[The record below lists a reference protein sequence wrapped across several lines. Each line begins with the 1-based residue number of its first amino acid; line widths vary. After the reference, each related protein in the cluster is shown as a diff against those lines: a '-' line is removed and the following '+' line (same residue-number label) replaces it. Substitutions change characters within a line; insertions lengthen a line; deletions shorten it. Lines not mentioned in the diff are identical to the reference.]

1 MNCGIVSY
9 GTAIPYHR
17 IAVQDIW
24 DVWKNVTPDIFDK
37 MSFGEKAVIMPNEDA
52 ITLGVSAAEL
62 ALTRAGID
70 RKQIGALFFGSCT
83 NPYATKA
90 SATVIQ
96 DALMLR
102 PNLVSFDLQFGGKS
116 GTSALITAAA
126 YVEAGFC
133 DYALVVAAD
142 TLNRHFQPGVQMEYS
157 GSAGAFAAVIGKE
170 GVIARLEGFSSF
182 ASDLSDYFRT
192 EGERYIQL
200 GGGWL
205 GYVSNWGLLEHTVPA
220 GKDLLEKLNLNP
232 EEDFSAVI
240 LPQATGIQ
248 PMMVGGS
255 LGFDVIACMS
265 HVLTASIGDCG
276 SAGTLI
282 PLGRFLDYAEP
293 DERVFLCAYGY
304 GAGAD
309 ALSLITTA
317 DLTEKQPTNDLVDDQ
332 INNKALVDYAT
343 AAKFEFKYLRPSVQM
358 SNYL

>member
-17 IAVQDIW
+17 IQAHDIW
-24 DVWKNVTPDIFDK
+24 EVWKNVTPDTFDR
-37 MSFGEKAVIMPNEDA
+37 MSFSERAVLMPNEDA

-62 ALTRAGID
+62 ALSRAGID
-70 RKQIGALFFGSCT
+70 RNQIGALFFGSCT
-83 NPYATKA
+83 SPYATKA
-90 SATVIQ
+90 SATVVQ
-96 DALMLR
+96 DALALHS
-102 PNLVSFDLQFGGKS
+102 NLVSFDLQFGGKS

-133 DYALVVAAD
+133 EYALVIASD

-170 GVIARLEGFSSF
+170 GVIARLEGFASC
-182 ASDLSDYFRT
+182 ASDLCDYFRT

-220 GKDLLEKLNLNP
+220 GEELLRKLKLDAGD
-232 EEDFSAVI
+232 DFAAVI

-265 HVLTASIGDCG
+265 HVLTSSIGDCG

-282 PLGRFLDYAEP
+282 PLARFLDYAEP
-293 DERVFLCAYGY
+293 DERAFLIAYGY

-309 ALSLITTA
+309 ALSLLTTEV
-317 DLTEKQPTNDLVDDQ
+317 LSQKQPAGDLVDDQ
-332 INNKALVDYAT
+332 INNKQMVDYAT
-343 AAKFEFKYLRPSVQM
+343 AAKFEFKYLRPSTQM

>member
-17 IAVQDIW
+17 ITAQDIW
-24 DVWKNVTPDIFDK
+24 QVWRNVTPDIFDK
-37 MSFGEKAVIMPNEDA
+37 LSFSERAVLMPNEDA
-52 ITLGVSAAEL
+52 ITLGASAAEL
-62 ALTRAGID
+62 ALLRAGID
-70 RKQIGALFFGSCT
+70 REQIGALFFGSCT

-90 SATVIQ
+90 SATVLQ
-96 DALMLR
+96 DALALR

-170 GVIARLEGFSSF
+170 NVIARLEGFSSF

-205 GYVSNWGLLEHTVPA
+205 GYVSNWGLLEHAVPA
-220 GKDLLEKLNLNP
+220 GKDLLKKLNLDP
-232 EEDFSAVI
+232 SAFSAII
-240 LPQATGIQ
+240 LPQATGVQ

-265 HVLTASIGDCG
+265 HVLTAAIGDCG

-282 PLGRFLDYAEP
+282 PLARFLDYAEP
-293 DERVFLCAYGY
+293 EERAFVCAYGY

-309 ALSLITTA
+309 ALCLVTTPA
-317 DLTEKQPTNDLVDDQ
+317 LTQKQPTSDLVDDQ
-332 INNKALVDYAT
+332 ISTKEMVDYAT
-343 AAKFEFKYLRPSVQM
+343 AAKYEFKYLRPSSQM

>member
-9 GTAIPYHR
+9 GTSIPYHR
-17 IAVQDIW
+17 ISVQEIW
-24 DVWKNVTPDIFDK
+24 RVWQNVTPDIFDK
-37 MSFGEKAVIMPNEDA
+37 LSFSERAVIMPNED
-52 ITLGVSAAEL
+52 TLTLAVAAAEL
-62 ALTRAGID
+62 ALSRARVE
-70 RKQIGALFFGSCT
+70 RKQIGALFFGTCT
-83 NPYATKA
+83 NPYDTKA
-90 SATVIQ
+90 SAAILQ
-96 DALMLR
+96 DALALR
-102 PNLVSFDLQFGGKS
+102 PDLISFDLQFGGKS

-133 DYALVVAAD
+133 EYALAVCSD
-142 TLNRHFQPGVQMEYS
+142 TLNRHFQPGVQMEYN

-170 GVIARLEGFSSF
+170 GVIAHLDGFSSY

-205 GYVSNWGLLEHTVPA
+205 GYVSNWGLLEHVVPA
-220 GKDLLEKLNLNP
+220 GKTLLNELKLDP
-232 EEDFSAVI
+232 QEDFSAVI
-240 LPQATGIQ
+240 LPQATGVQ

-265 HVLTASIGDCG
+265 HVLTSSIGDCG

-282 PLGRFLDYAEP
+282 PLARYLDYAEP
-293 DERVFLCAYGY
+293 GERVFVCAYGY

-309 ALSLITTA
+309 ALCFTTTPA
-317 DLTEKQPTNDLVDDQ
+317 LSECQPTSDLVDDQ
-332 INNKALVDYAT
+332 INRKEMVDYAT
-343 AAKFEFKYLRPSVQM
+343 AARYEFKYLRPPTQM